1 MAEFQEIIID
11 QIPGVMTPFGIEF
24 AWSSR
29 TRDGAPVLAP
39 VGTGGTPVSGVILL
53 REGISEQ
60 EVMDRLYRREIH
72 RVGSWKCYDHPR
84 MAT

>member
-1 MAEFQEIIID
+1 
-11 QIPGVMTPFGIEF
+11 MTPFGIEF
-24 AWSSR
+24 ARSSR
-29 TRDGAPVLAP
+29 TRDGAPVLVP
-39 VGTGGTPVSGVILL
+39 VGTSGTPVSGVIMLL

-72 RVGSWKCYDHPR
+72 RVGSWKCYDHQR